1 MGRVKCRSQTMGYES
16 AFRIRGVYE
25 ALNALIISRSFES
38 EVDMGCT
45 VRVPTKG
52 WQQIT
57 DRAVTWLP
65 WKNQMQ

>member
-1 MGRVKCRSQTMGYES
+1 MGYES
-16 AFRIRGVYE
+16 ALRICGGHE
-25 ALNALIISRSFES
+25 ALDALIISRGFES
-38 EVDMGCT
+38 EVDMGCA

-52 WQQIT
+52 RQQIT